1 MLLKI
6 RVLQYEK
13 KQLQKRNIML
23 LTQVEKMNEIRCYA
37 INTNQ
42 SLTERAQHVVDE
54 IVATNMD
61 WVDQNTYFE
70 KKQ

>member
-1 MLLKI
+1 
-6 RVLQYEK
+6 
-13 KQLQKRNIML
+13 ML

-61 WVDQNTYFE
+61 WVDQDD
-70 KKQ
+70 